1 MTTRKEDPSSAA
13 VAEAGTTDGYVVLER
28 DQLPDSELQG
38 YLFGGAHVCLIFV
51 DMEPGG
57 GPRLHRHAYEE
68 IFIVLEGQATFT
80 IGLRTTEAHAG
91 QVLIVQ
97 PGVPHKFVNSG
108 DGRLRQI
115 DIHASD
121 RFVTEWLEG

>member
-1 MTTRKEDPSSAA
+1 MTPA
-13 VAEAGTTDGYVVLER
+13 YMVVER
-28 DQLPDSELQG
+28 EQLPDSELQG

-68 IFIVLEGQATFT
+68 IFIVLEGQATYT
-80 IGLRTTEAHAG
+80 VGSDIVQARAG
-91 QVLIVQ
+91 QMLIVQ
-97 PGVPHKFVNSG
+97 RGVPHKFVNSG
-108 DGRLRQI
+108 AGSLRQI

-121 RFVTEWLEG
+121 RFVTEWLES